1 MGDSHKMGRR
11 KGRGSTMQGNN
22 HSFLSETVRG
32 GYITNVR
39 LKRLPHQKSGI
50 PSTFDV
56 AAINDRSFGQKVPS
70 KTTHTHTHTHKAHNG
85 VYWHATKKGAAGN
98 ELWGINFVIS
108 WPRLPRRFSYK
119 QSRIGVL
126 CSYSHTVLS
135 FEVGVLVGDWR
146 IQGYSSKLWS
156 LFLCLVRGRITSAI
170 LFRLFLILTH
180 DTYFSHK
187 VLHT

>member
-70 KTTHTHTHTHKAHNG
+70 KTTHTHTHTKHTTAYIGMPRKRERLAMSSGGSILLFPGPVFRG
-85 VYWHATKKGAAGN
+85 VFLT
-98 ELWGINFVIS
+98 
-108 WPRLPRRFSYK
+108 
-119 QSRIGVL
+119 SRA
-126 CSYSHTVLS
+126 
-135 FEVGVLVGDWR
+135 E
-146 IQGYSSKLWS
+146 
-156 LFLCLVRGRITSAI
+156 
-170 LFRLFLILTH
+170 
-180 DTYFSHK
+180 
-187 VLHT
+187 